1 MLPYHAATRPMNHH
15 RDIYAGPNVYRP
27 NVYRP
32 DYDHYEPPPET
43 FVVRGRSASW
53 SSSGKPSSW
62 NDRRTSLGAGPS
74 RDADML
80 ASRMAMAP
88 SRMFEP
94 SDSWKHTH
102 DEPRLIPRVGGDR
115 YRPAINDGGAYLH
128 GRADVYRPSYDNSR
142 SVRRQSGSDR
152 RGRNSASRRSP
163 SRSRSRSLS
172 STSRS
177 AASLSRSP
185 FRTSSTKSR
194 SPIRRR
200 RSSPDSSKRRSRS
213 SSAFSVASSRPSVPP
228 PNVNSHTT
236 VSPHIRSNSP
246 LPKADPDLGASEE
259 QAQPPPPSVTP
270 DVAPVSPLLSHA
282 TQPSSMQTETA
293 KTPEP
298 PKEEASGSFDIP
310 ITASPTSPCAAPS
323 STEPAIPIPTSPVA
337 ASPQKLEETKAK
349 PATQLDLTNVR
360 DPDLTVDS
368 RPRDAHLATDQTVD
382 TVKGEPME
390 PDATPAKLP
399 TSQEPNP
406 SAMLVE
412 PDTLPEP
419 KSEVPTV
426 DDAPVPALITDQPPD
441 EPADNIVPPS
451 PQRPALDEI
460 PKFADTMRERL
471 RIVVMTRLAH
481 DTQSREEIIAPILT
495 TNLSIARHE
504 YREGTTAD
512 VLMQEILRGDKA
524 KTRLESLEACKPS
537 LVQQFETRQI
547 MLMEKVERLR
557 NEYIDLHEKWL
568 VHCATLDE
576 QAKPSETEAVQP
588 SGRTTRRTANLT
600 DTVRSDLEMEQII
613 ASLGN
618 DDATDPNHLSQRN
631 LAVIPDMISVTR
643 GQVDY
648 AFDDTNHLV
657 TDPHEYYAP
666 RTGID
671 DWTEEE
677 KAILCDKFAAHP
689 KQFGIIADYLPN
701 KTQAQCVSYYYL
713 HKKKFI
719 NFRKVVAQRGPGKRK
734 RRSDKRKGN
743 ALLTDI
749 QRHDEELEGDSM
761 SPTPT
766 SAPTTTNSGRPRR
779 RAAAQQPAEPVASR
793 RPQPRRSNAHQLE
806 ATPASTPTPE
816 PESRVRRRR
825 SNQVVAPPTPVEEPE
840 EDPATVIYNR
850 LYRKRTKLLDLNRI
864 LNRGPRRSLREVVKS
879 SNPPRS
885 SLTILSWTTLLLSP
899 LVPDHKVRLRSSYR
913 HYLKSSSWS

>member
-1 MLPYHAATRPMNHH
+1 MPM
-15 RDIYAGPNVYRP
+15 
-27 NVYRP
+27 
-32 DYDHYEPPPET
+32 
-43 FVVRGRSASW
+43 
-53 SSSGKPSSW
+53 
-62 NDRRTSLGAGPS
+62 
-74 RDADML
+74 
-80 ASRMAMAP
+80 
-88 SRMFEP
+88 
-94 SDSWKHTH
+94 
-102 DEPRLIPRVGGDR
+102 
-115 YRPAINDGGAYLH
+115 
-128 GRADVYRPSYDNSR
+128 
-142 SVRRQSGSDR
+142 
-152 RGRNSASRRSP
+152 
-163 SRSRSRSLS
+163 
-172 STSRS
+172 
-177 AASLSRSP
+177 
-185 FRTSSTKSR
+185 
-194 SPIRRR
+194 
-200 RSSPDSSKRRSRS
+200 
-213 SSAFSVASSRPSVPP
+213 
-228 PNVNSHTT
+228 
-236 VSPHIRSNSP
+236 
-246 LPKADPDLGASEE
+246 
-259 QAQPPPPSVTP
+259 
-270 DVAPVSPLLSHA
+270 
-282 TQPSSMQTETA
+282 ETA
-293 KTPEP
+293 KLPEP
-298 PKEEASGSFDIP
+298 PKEEVSSSSDIP
-310 ITASPTSPCAAPS
+310 ITANPTSLCATPS

-337 ASPQKLEETKAK
+337 ASPQKLEEEAEAK
-349 PATQLDLTNVR
+349 SATQLDLTNVR
-360 DPDLTVDS
+360 DPGLTVDS
-368 RPRDAHLATDQTVD
+368 PPRDAHLATDQTVD
-382 TVKGEPME
+382 TAKDKPME
-390 PDATPAKLP
+390 PDATPAKLS
-399 TSQEPNP
+399 TTQEPDP
-406 SAMLVE
+406 SPMLVE
-412 PDTLPEP
+412 PNTLPDS

-426 DDAPVPALITDQPPD
+426 ADAPVPTLAIEQPPN
-441 EPADNIVPPS
+441 EPAENIVPPS
-451 PQRPALDEI
+451 PERPALDEI
-460 PKFADTMRERL
+460 PKFADTMHERL

-504 YREGTTAD
+504 YRKGTTAD
-512 VLMQEILRGDKA
+512 VLMQEILSGDKA

-537 LVQQFETRQI
+537 LVQQFETRQT

-677 KAILCDKFAAHP
+677 KTILCDKFAAHP

-761 SPTPT
+761 SPAPT
-766 SAPTTTNSGRPRR
+766 SAPTTTSSGRPRR

-840 EDPATVIYNR
+840 EDPATDPEQRPAKKPKRGRKVVKSAAIIPDDIIMDDTASEPPSTRPQSATPFQLPTLSEEQQLVMINLIKDYMNPQMAANSKPPTPVIGYPGTGIMIPNPPTVGATRYADIPISRSPAGRPSEPMYPGAGIMSPIMGHTSMDPASQPNAHFSANGEHMNAGSSRISFHANPWVPSNFSAGSSRGSTPQPIAPQPMVSSNPYGSGMPVLHTGRHLDSTFPSHPSSYGPPIPGGIPMGMPMPMGPSPLGLPSYPPTQLSMTSAGPPTSLERAESR
-850 LYRKRTKLLDLNRI
+850 LYRASGTFVPMSMASPIPLDSGPGS
-864 LNRGPRRSLREVVKS
+864 RGRNPYPVVPTS
-879 SNPPRS
+879 FS
-885 SLTILSWTTLLLSP
+885 
-899 LVPDHKVRLRSSYR
+899 SSYNLPR
-913 HYLKSSSWS
+913 

>member
-1 MLPYHAATRPMNHH
+1 
-15 RDIYAGPNVYRP
+15 
-27 NVYRP
+27 
-32 DYDHYEPPPET
+32 
-43 FVVRGRSASW
+43 
-53 SSSGKPSSW
+53 
-62 NDRRTSLGAGPS
+62 
-74 RDADML
+74 
-80 ASRMAMAP
+80 
-88 SRMFEP
+88 
-94 SDSWKHTH
+94 
-102 DEPRLIPRVGGDR
+102 
-115 YRPAINDGGAYLH
+115 
-128 GRADVYRPSYDNSR
+128 
-142 SVRRQSGSDR
+142 
-152 RGRNSASRRSP
+152 
-163 SRSRSRSLS
+163 
-172 STSRS
+172 
-177 AASLSRSP
+177 
-185 FRTSSTKSR
+185 
-194 SPIRRR
+194 
-200 RSSPDSSKRRSRS
+200 
-213 SSAFSVASSRPSVPP
+213 
-228 PNVNSHTT
+228 
-236 VSPHIRSNSP
+236 
-246 LPKADPDLGASEE
+246 
-259 QAQPPPPSVTP
+259 
-270 DVAPVSPLLSHA
+270 
-282 TQPSSMQTETA
+282 
-293 KTPEP
+293 
-298 PKEEASGSFDIP
+298 
-310 ITASPTSPCAAPS
+310 
-323 STEPAIPIPTSPVA
+323 
-337 ASPQKLEETKAK
+337 
-349 PATQLDLTNVR
+349 
-360 DPDLTVDS
+360 
-368 RPRDAHLATDQTVD
+368 
-382 TVKGEPME
+382 ME

-399 TSQEPNP
+399 TTQGSDP

-412 PDTLPEP
+412 PDTLPDS

-426 DDAPVPALITDQPPD
+426 DDAPVPTSTTDQPPD
-441 EPADNIVPPS
+441 EPVEKLVPPS
-451 PQRPALDEI
+451 PERPALDEI
-460 PKFADTMRERL
+460 PKFADTMHERL

-495 TNLSIARHE
+495 TNLSISRHE
-504 YREGTTAD
+504 CRKGTTAD
-512 VLMQEILRGDKA
+512 VLMQEILSGDKA
-524 KTRLESLEACKPS
+524 KTRIESLEACKPS
-537 LVQQFETRQI
+537 LVQQFETRQT

-677 KAILCDKFAAHP
+677 KIILCDKFAAHP

-761 SPTPT
+761 SPAPT
-766 SAPTTTNSGRPRR
+766 SAPTTTSSGRPRR
-779 RAAAQQPAEPVASR
+779 RAAAQQSAEPVASR

-840 EDPATVIYNR
+840 EDPATVISFR
-850 LYRKRTKLLDLNRI
+850 LCRKRTNLVDLNRI

-885 SLTILSWTTLLLSP
+885 SLTILSWMTLLLSP

-913 HYLKSSSWS
+913 RYLKSSSVRHSLKYSFRLIDC